1 MAKFAIP
8 ENLVALEEVVQTR
21 TSGLQCT
28 CSHREL
34 SSSSIATY
42 NLLPSTVGVPNKSS
56 FAAQVLPTLDLAE
69 VPEVLGLPIFSSHLK
84 APNGSASDLHQ
95 QNINDPGGTSSKNN
109 GQHLYQ
115 SQCKMKNTYYQI

>member
-1 MAKFAIP
+1 M
-8 ENLVALEEVVQTR
+8 
-21 TSGLQCT
+21 
-28 CSHREL
+28 
-34 SSSSIATY
+34 
-42 NLLPSTVGVPNKSS
+42 GVPNKSS
-56 FAAQVLPTLDLAE
+56 FAAQVLPTLNLAE

-115 SQCKMKNTYYQI
+115 SQWKMKNTYYQI